1 MNKIVIREALFEQG
15 VPIVDEYG
23 VTCRAAKTKA
33 EQALQKLSDF
43 HQYMEATEPEY
54 YDCGGTIGVVHKSQC
69 SAAMKRNGKPWKCA
83 CGANLYI
90 DGNGAPASK
99 AEPVQEHES
108 REDIAAKEMFEGF
121 SKAWASPVKQE
132 PVAEMFLGG
141 ITDGEYGECEV
152 DPYQRVIEAL
162 QKRLVKDGN
171 AVRLELYAAPVQ
183 LVKQEPVAYCCGFE
197 NTHPDG
203 WIDCKIFRDGEFTT
217 PLYAAP
223 VSAPKQEP
231 VAWMSWIDTDQEMN
245 PLHARLSGYEPKA
258 YPKRVPLYTAKV
270 SAKRE
275 WVDLTDDEIW
285 DCDVNTANA
294 RRVIAAFKEKN
305 K

>member
-99 AEPVQEHES
+99 AEPVQE
-108 REDIAAKEMFEGF
+108 
-121 SKAWASPVKQE
+121 PVSE
-132 PVAEMFLGG
+132 HDLHDVR
-141 ITDGEYGECEV
+141 CE
-152 DPYQRVIEAL
+152 
-162 QKRLVKDGN
+162 
-171 AVRLELYAAPVQ
+171 
-183 LVKQEPVAYCCGFE
+183 CCGYM
-197 NTHPDG
+197 THHREHMG
-203 WIDCKIFRDGEFTT
+203 CIRAA
-217 PLYAAP
+217 YAAP
-223 VSAPKQEP
+223 VSTEAIRAEALEQ
-231 VAWMSWIDTDQEMN
+231 A
-245 PLHARLSGYEPKA
+245 
-258 YPKRVPLYTAKV
+258 AKV
-270 SAKRE
+270 CRTAQAKGLQSIRE
-275 WVDLTDDEIW
+275 AIE
-285 DCDVNTANA
+285 
-294 RRVIAAFKEKN
+294 AAIRGLK
-305 K
+305 